1 MPTVVHFEIP
11 ADDPERARGFYTELF
26 GWQIEKHTGPM
37 EYWLITA
44 TDEEGEDGLS
54 SGLMQRQGEG
64 HPITNYIGVPAI
76 DEYTVR
82 VRNLGGEV
90 VMPKTSVSG
99 MGYFAVCLDT
109 ENNPFALWQ
118 TDNGAE

>member
-11 ADDPERARGFYTELF
+11 TDDPERARGFYTKLF
-26 GWQIEKHTGPM
+26 GWKIEEHTGPM

-54 SGLMQRQGEG
+54 GGLMQRQGG
-64 HPITNYIGVPAI
+64 GPITNYIGVPAI

-82 VRNLGGEV
+82 VRKLGGEV
-90 VMPKTSVSG
+90 VMPKTPVSG